1 MFDEA
6 VQLLIKNPLLYLF
19 AVAAVGYP
27 LGRVKV
33 FGVSMGVAAVLFTGL
48 AFGSLHPDLKLPEI
62 VYTLGLVLFVYTIGL
77 GSGPAFAASFKRDGA
92 RNNLFAVGILA
103 SATALTFLLARLAGI
118 KPTLTAGMFA
128 GSLTNTPAIAGV
140 LETIKSYADKSAI
153 DAALS
158 EPVIAYSITYPV
170 GVVGVILAITLAQ
183 RLFKIDYKADAACV
197 KDAHSS
203 TEPLITR
210 TIRVTREEAT
220 RETIRG
226 LFARNKWS
234 AVMGRIKHGGHMT
247 VATGGSTLAVG
258 DLVAIVGP
266 EEELDKITAFL
277 GERSAEHIERDKSE
291 LEVRRIFVSNPE
303 IEGRRLRE
311 LGTDDKFG
319 AVVTRLRRG
328 DVDMVVSGSTTL
340 EPGDRVRVV
349 ARRERM
355 GEVSAFFGDSY
366 RAVSEMD
373 IMTFSLGLA
382 VGLAIG
388 IAPIPMPGGVT
399 VKLGFAGG
407 PLIVGL
413 ILGVIGRTGNMVWTI
428 PYSVNMTL
436 RQIGLVLFLAGV
448 GTKAGYGFFHTMTHG
463 GGFHI
468 FFAGA
473 AITFITALLTL
484 FIGYKLL
491 NIPFCVLTGM
501 LAGLQTQPA
510 VLGFALEQSKNDL
523 PNVGYS
529 SVYPTATILKI
540 LLAQA
545 LLVSFGL

>member
-27 LGRVKV
+27 LGRIKV
-33 FGVSMGVAAVLFTGL
+33 FGISLGVAAVLFTGL
-48 AFGSLHPDLKLPEI
+48 GFGSLHPDLKLPEI
-62 VYTLGLVLFVYTIGL
+62 VYVLGLVLFVYTIGL
-77 GSGPAFAASFKRDGA
+77 ASGPAFAASFKRDGV
-92 RNNLFAVGILA
+92 RNNLFAVGVLA
-103 SATALTFLLARLAGI
+103 FAAGLTFILARLGGI

-140 LETIKSYADKSAI
+140 LETIKSYADKPAL
-153 DAALS
+153 DAMLS

-170 GVVGVILAITLAQ
+170 GVVGMILAITLVQ

-197 KDAHSS
+197 KGVSGS
-203 TEPLITR
+203 TETLHTH
-210 TIRVTREEAT
+210 TILVTRKEAEGAT
-220 RETIRG
+220 LRN
-226 LFARNKWS
+226 LFAKHKWN
-234 AVMGRIKHGGHMT
+234 AVIGRVKHGGHMM
-247 VATGGSTLAVG
+247 VATGGSTLSVG
-258 DLVAIVGP
+258 DLVAVVGP
-266 EEELDKITAFL
+266 EDELAKIAAFL
-277 GERSAEHIERDKSE
+277 GELSAEHIERDKSE
-291 LEVRRIFVSNPE
+291 LEVRRIFVSSQDV
-303 IEGRRLRE
+303 EGRQLKHLRIDE
-311 LGTDDKFG
+311 KFG

-349 ARRERM
+349 ARREKM
-355 GEVSAFFGDSY
+355 AEVSAFFGDSY

-388 IAPIPMPGGVT
+388 IAPIPMPGDIT

-413 ILGVIGRTGNMVWTI
+413 LLGIIGRTGDMVWTI
-428 PYSVNMTL
+428 PYSVNMSL

-448 GTKAGYGFFHTMTHG
+448 GTKAGYGFFHTMASG
-463 GGFHI
+463 GGLYI

-484 FIGYKLL
+484 IVGYKLL
-491 NIPFCVLTGM
+491 NIPMCVLTGM

-510 VLGFALEQSKNDL
+510 LLGFALEQSRNDL
-523 PNVGYS
+523 PNVGYA

-545 LLVSFGL
+545 LLVSFGM

>member
-27 LGRVKV
+27 LGRIKV
-33 FGVSMGVAAVLFTGL
+33 FGVSLGVAAVLFTGL

-77 GSGPAFAASFKRDGA
+77 SSGPAFAASFKRDGV
-92 RNNLFAVGILA
+92 RNNLFAAGMLVA
-103 SATALTFLLARLAGI
+103 ATAFTFLLARFAGI

-140 LETIKSYADKSAI
+140 LETIKSYADESAVET
-153 DAALS
+153 ALS

-183 RLFKIDYKADAACV
+183 RFFRVDYKADAARV
-197 KDAHSS
+197 KDASAS
-203 TEPLITR
+203 TEPLVTR
-210 TIRVTREEAT
+210 TILVTRQEAGK
-220 RETIRG
+220 ETIRG
-226 LFARNKWS
+226 LFAKHGWN
-234 AVMGRIKHGGHMT
+234 AVMGRVKHGGHMM

-258 DLVAIVGP
+258 DLVAVVGA
-266 EEELDKITAFL
+266 EEELDRITAFL

-303 IEGRRLRE
+303 IEGKKLRE
-311 LGTDDKFG
+311 LRTDDKFG

-340 EPGDRVRVV
+340 EPGDRVRVI

-355 GEVSAFFGDSY
+355 GEVGAFFGDSY
-366 RAVSEMD
+366 RAVSEID

-382 VGLAIG
+382 VGLAVG
-388 IAPIPMPGGVT
+388 IAPIPIPGGVT
-399 VKLGFAGG
+399 MKLGFAGG

-413 ILGVIGRTGNMVWTI
+413 ILGVVGRTGGMVWTI

-473 AITFITALLTL
+473 AVTFITATLTL

>member
-27 LGRVKV
+27 IGRIKV
-33 FGVSMGVAAVLFTGL
+33 FGVSLGVAAVLFTGL
-48 AFGSLHPDLKLPEI
+48 GFGSLHPDLKLPEI
-62 VYTLGLVLFVYTIGL
+62 VYVLGLVLFVYTVGL
-77 GSGPAFAASFKRDGA
+77 ASGPAFAASFKRDGV

-103 SATALTFLLARLAGI
+103 FAAGLAFILAGLGGI

-140 LETIKSYADKSAI
+140 LETIKSYADNPAL
-153 DAALS
+153 DAMLS

-170 GVVGVILAITLAQ
+170 GVVGMILAITVAQ
-183 RLFKIDYKADAACV
+183 RLFKIDYMADAACV
-197 KDAHSS
+197 KDSSGS
-203 TEPLITR
+203 TETLVTR
-210 TIRVTREEAT
+210 TILVTRKEAEG
-220 RETIRG
+220 ETIRN
-226 LFARNKWS
+226 LFAKHRWN
-234 AVMGRIKHGGHMT
+234 AVMGRVKHDSHMM

-258 DLVAIVGP
+258 DLVAVVGP
-266 EEELDKITAFL
+266 EEELAKITQFL
-277 GERSAEHIERDKSE
+277 GELSAEHIERDKSE
-291 LEVRRIFVSNPE
+291 LEVRRIFVSNPD
-303 IEGRRLRE
+303 IEGRRLKSLMVDE
-311 LGTDDKFG
+311 KFG

-328 DVDMVVSGSTTL
+328 DVDMVVSGSAML

-355 GEVSAFFGDSY
+355 AEVSAFFGDSY

-413 ILGVIGRTGNMVWTI
+413 ALGIIGRTGGMVWTI

-448 GTKAGYGFFHTMTHG
+448 GTKAGYGFFHTMANG
-463 GGFHI
+463 GGLYI
-468 FFAGA
+468 FSAGA
-473 AITFITALLTL
+473 AITFITASLTL
-484 FIGYKLL
+484 FIGYRVLK
-491 NIPFCVLTGM
+491 IPFCVLTGM

-523 PNVGYS
+523 PNVGYA

>member
-27 LGRVKV
+27 LGRIKL
-33 FGVSMGVAAVLFTGL
+33 FGVSLGVAAVLFTGL
-48 AFGSLHPDLKLPEI
+48 GFGSLHPDLKLPEI
-62 VYTLGLVLFVYTIGL
+62 IYVLGLVLFVYTVGL
-77 GSGPAFAASFKRDGA
+77 ASGPAFAASFKRDGA
-92 RNNLFAVGILA
+92 RNNIFAVGILA
-103 SATALTFLLARLAGI
+103 FATGLTFILARLAGI
-118 KPTLTAGMFA
+118 KPTLAAGMFA

-140 LETIKSYADKSAI
+140 LETIKSYTDKSAI
-153 DAALS
+153 EAALS

-170 GVVGVILAITLAQ
+170 GVVGMLLAIIMAQ
-183 RLFKIDYKADAACV
+183 KLFKVDYKTDSARV
-197 KDAHSS
+197 KDASGS
-203 TEPLITR
+203 TETIITR
-210 TIRVTREEAT
+210 TILVTRKEAQKG
-220 RETIRG
+220 TIRE
-226 LFARNKWS
+226 LFAKHKWNI
-234 AVMGRIKHGGHMT
+234 VMGRVKHGAHMM

-258 DLVAIVGP
+258 DLVAVGGA
-266 EEELDKITAFL
+266 EEELAKVTQFL
-277 GERSAEHIERDKSE
+277 GELSEEHIERDKSE
-291 LEVRRIFVSNPE
+291 LEVRRIFVSNQE
-303 IEGRRLRE
+303 IEGRQLRHLRVDE
-311 LGTDDKFG
+311 KLG

-328 DVDMVVSGSTTL
+328 DVDMMVCGDTTL
-340 EPGDRVRVV
+340 EPGDRVRVI

-366 RAVSEMD
+366 RAVSEID
-373 IMTFSLGLA
+373 VMTFSLGLA

-388 IAPIPMPGGVT
+388 IAPIPMPGGMT

-413 ILGVIGRTGNMVWTI
+413 ILGITGRTGPMVWTI

-448 GTKAGYGFFHTMTHG
+448 GTKAGYGFFHTMAHG
-463 GGFHI
+463 GGFII

-473 AITFITALLTL
+473 AITFITASLTL
-484 FIGYKLL
+484 FIGYKVLK
-491 NIPFCVLTGM
+491 IPFCILTGM

-510 VLGFALEQSKNDL
+510 LLGFALEQSKNDL
-523 PNVGYS
+523 PNVGYA

>member
-27 LGRVKV
+27 LGRIKI
-33 FGVSMGVAAVLFTGL
+33 FGVSLGVAAVLFTGL
-48 AFGSLHPDLKLPEI
+48 GFGSLHPDLKLPEI
-62 VYTLGLVLFVYTIGL
+62 IYVLGLVLFVYTVGL
-77 GSGPAFAASFKRDGA
+77 ASGPAFAASFKRDGV
-92 RNNLFAVGILA
+92 RNNLFAIGILA
-103 SATALTFLLARLAGI
+103 FAAGLTFILARLGGI
-118 KPTLTAGMFA
+118 KPTLAAGMFA

-140 LETIKSYADKSAI
+140 LETIKSYTDKSALE
-153 DAALS
+153 AALS

-170 GVVGVILAITLAQ
+170 GVVGMLLAISLTQ
-183 RLFKIDYKADAACV
+183 KFFRVDYKTDSARVKGAAG
-197 KDAHSS
+197 S

-210 TIRVTREEAT
+210 TILVKRKEAQSD
-220 RETIRG
+220 TIRR
-226 LFARNKWS
+226 LFAKHGWNL
-234 AVMGRIKHGGHMT
+234 VVGRVKHGGRMM

-258 DLVAIVGP
+258 DLVTVVGP

-277 GERSAEHIERDKSE
+277 GELSAEHIERDKSD

-303 IEGRRLRE
+303 IEGRQLRHLRVDE
-311 LGTDDKFG
+311 KFG

-328 DVDMVVSGSTTL
+328 DVDMVVSGSATL

-366 RAVSEMD
+366 RAVSEID

-388 IAPIPMPGGVT
+388 IAPIPMPGGMT

-413 ILGVIGRTGNMVWTI
+413 ILGIIGRTGDMVWTI

-448 GTKAGYGFFHTMTHG
+448 GTKAGYGFFHTMANG
-463 GGFHI
+463 GAFYI

-473 AITFITALLTL
+473 AITFITASMTLLV
-484 FIGYKLL
+484 GYKLL

-545 LLVSFGL
+545 LLVSSGL

>member
-27 LGRVKV
+27 LGRIKI
-33 FGVSMGVAAVLFTGL
+33 FGCSLGVAAVLFTGL

-62 VYTLGLVLFVYTIGL
+62 VYVLGLVLFVYTIGL
-77 GSGPAFAASFKRDGA
+77 ASGPAFVASFKRDGI
-92 RNNLFAVGILA
+92 RNNLFVAGVLFFAAGLA
-103 SATALTFLLARLAGI
+103 FALARLLSV
-118 KPTLTAGMFA
+118 KSTLTAGMFA

-140 LETIKSYADKSAI
+140 LETIKTLADKSSMES
-153 DAALS
+153 ALA

-170 GVVGVILAITLAQ
+170 GVVGVIVAITMVQ
-183 RLFKIDYKADAACV
+183 RLFRVDYAADAACV
-197 KDAHSS
+197 KDVSS
-203 TEPLITR
+203 ATEHLDTRTVLITK
-210 TIRVTREEAT
+210 EEAT
-220 RETIRG
+220 RHTIRE
-226 LFARNKWS
+226 LFALHKWTAS
-234 AVMGRIKHGGHMT
+234 MGRIKHDAHMN
-247 VATGGSTLAVG
+247 VAVGSSRLAVG
-258 DLVAIVGP
+258 DLVAVVGP
-266 EEELDKITAFL
+266 EDELDRITAFL
-277 GERSAEHIERDKSE
+277 GERSAEHIERDRSE

-303 IEGRRLRE
+303 IEGLKLRE
-311 LGTDDKFG
+311 IQCDEKFG

-355 GEVSAFFGDSY
+355 GEISAFFGDSY
-366 RAVSEMD
+366 RGVSEAD

-382 VGLAIG
+382 IGLALG
-388 IAPIPMPGGVT
+388 AVPIPLPGGVT
-399 VKLGFAGG
+399 VKMGFAGG

-413 ILGVIGRTGNMVWTI
+413 ILGVIGRTGGMVWTV

-448 GTKAGYGFFHTMTHG
+448 GTKAGYGFYSTLSQG
-463 GGFHI
+463 SGLPI

-473 AITFITALLTL
+473 AITFITASVALV
-484 FIGYKLL
+484 IGYKLL
-491 NIPFCVLTGM
+491 KIPFCVLTGM
-501 LAGLQTQPA
+501 IAGLQTQPA
-510 VLGFALEQSKNDL
+510 ILGFALEQSKNDM
-523 PNVGYS
+523 PNLGYS

-545 LLVSFGL
+545 LLTSFTL

>member
-27 LGRVKV
+27 IGRIKV
-33 FGVSMGVAAVLFTGL
+33 FGVSLGVAAVLFTGL
-48 AFGSLHPDLKLPEI
+48 GFGSLHPDLKLPEI
-62 VYTLGLVLFVYTIGL
+62 IYVLGLVLFVYTVGL
-77 GSGPAFAASFKRDGA
+77 ASGPAFAASFKRDGV

-103 SATALTFLLARLAGI
+103 FAAGFTFLLARLLAV

-140 LETIKSYADKSAI
+140 LETIKSYTDTPALES
-153 DAALS
+153 ALS

-170 GVVGVILAITLAQ
+170 GVIGMLLAITLAQ
-183 RLFKIDYKADAACV
+183 RLLKIDYKADAARV
-197 KDAHSS
+197 KGAAGS
-203 TEPLITR
+203 TEPLHTH
-210 TIRVTREEAT
+210 TILVTRKEAEGQT
-220 RETIRG
+220 LRS
-226 LFARNKWS
+226 LFAKHKWNV
-234 AVMGRIKHGGHMT
+234 AIGRVKHDGHMM
-247 VATGGSTLAVG
+247 VATGASKLAVG
-258 DLVAIVGP
+258 DLVAVVGP
-266 EEELDKITAFL
+266 EEELTRIAAFL
-277 GERSAEHIERDKSE
+277 GELSAEHIERDKSE
-291 LEVRRIFVSNPE
+291 LEVRRIFVSNQE
-303 IEGRRLRE
+303 IEGRQLRHLKVDE
-311 LGTDDKFG
+311 KFG

-355 GEVSAFFGDSY
+355 VEISAFFGDSY
-366 RAVSEMD
+366 RAVSEID

-388 IAPIPMPGGVT
+388 AAPIPMPGGVT

-413 ILGVIGRTGNMVWTI
+413 ILGIIGRTGDMVWTI

-448 GTKAGYGFFHTMTHG
+448 GTKAGYGFFHTMANG
-463 GGFHI
+463 GGLYI

-473 AITFITALLTL
+473 VITFGTAMLTL
-484 FIGYKLL
+484 TVGYKLL
-491 NIPFCVLTGM
+491 KIPFCVLTGM

-523 PNVGYS
+523 PNVGYA

>member
-6 VQLLIKNPLLYLF
+6 VQLLVKNPLLYLF

-27 LGRVKV
+27 VGRIKI
-33 FGVSMGVAAVLFTGL
+33 FGVSLGVAAVLFTGL

-62 VYTLGLVLFVYTIGL
+62 IYVLGLVLFVYTVGL
-77 GSGPAFAASFKRDGA
+77 ASGPAFAASFKRDGA

-103 SATALTFLLARLAGI
+103 FATGLAFILGRLGGI

-140 LETIKSYADKSAI
+140 LETIKSYTDKSAI
-153 DAALS
+153 EAALS

-170 GVVGVILAITLAQ
+170 GVVGMLVAISLAQ
-183 RLFKIDYKADAACV
+183 KLFKVDYKTDSARV
-197 KDAHSS
+197 KGSAGS
-203 TEPLITR
+203 TEPLVTR
-210 TIRVTREEAT
+210 TILVTRKEAQG
-220 RETIRG
+220 ETIRN
-226 LFARNKWS
+226 LFAKHGWNV
-234 AVMGRIKHGGHMT
+234 VMGRVKHDGHMM

-258 DLVAIVGP
+258 DLVAVVGQ
-266 EEELDKITAFL
+266 EEELDKATEFL
-277 GERSAEHIERDKSE
+277 GSASAEHIERDKSE
-291 LEVRRIFVSNPE
+291 LEVRRIFVSNQE
-303 IEGRRLRE
+303 IEGRQLRHLRIDE
-311 LGTDDKFG
+311 KFG

-340 EPGDRVRVV
+340 EPGDRVRLV

-355 GEVSAFFGDSY
+355 GEISEFFGDSY
-366 RAVSEMD
+366 RAVSEID

-388 IAPIPMPGGVT
+388 IAPIPMPGGIT

-413 ILGVIGRTGNMVWTI
+413 ILGMAGRTGSMVWTV

-448 GTKAGYGFFHTMTHG
+448 GTKAGYGFFHTMAHG
-463 GGFHI
+463 GGFYI

-473 AITFITALLTL
+473 AITFITASLTL
-484 FIGYKLL
+484 FVGYKLL
-491 NIPFCVLTGM
+491 KIPFCVLTGM

-523 PNVGYS
+523 PNVGYA

-545 LLVSFGL
+545 LLGGFGL

>member
-1 MFDEA
+1 MLDEA
-6 VQLLIKNPLLYLF
+6 IEILLKNPLLYLF

-27 LGRVKV
+27 IGRIKV
-33 FGVSMGVAAVLFTGL
+33 FGVSLGVAAVLFTGL
-48 AFGSLHPDLKLPEI
+48 GFGSLHPDLKLPEI
-62 VYTLGLVLFVYTIGL
+62 IYVLGLVLFVYTVGL
-77 GSGPAFAASFKRDGA
+77 ASGPAFAASFKRDGA
-92 RNNLFAVGILA
+92 RNNLFAVGILVF
-103 SATALTFLLARLAGI
+103 ATGLTFLLAKIAGI
-118 KPTLTAGMFA
+118 KPTLAAGMFA

-140 LETIKSYADKSAI
+140 LETIKSYADKSTM
-153 DAALS
+153 DALLS
-158 EPVIAYSITYPV
+158 EPVIAYSITYPI
-170 GVVGVILAITLAQ
+170 GVVGVLLAITVAQ
-183 RLFKIDYKADAACV
+183 RLFKVDYKADSARV
-197 KDAHSS
+197 KHMSGS
-203 TEPLITR
+203 TEPLVTR
-210 TIRVTREEAT
+210 TILVTREEAARDT
-220 RETIRG
+220 VRG
-226 LFARNKWS
+226 LFAKHKWN
-234 AVMGRIKHGGHMT
+234 AVMGRVKHGGHMM
-247 VATGGSTLAVG
+247 VVTGGSTLAVG
-258 DLVAIVGP
+258 DLVAVVGTQ
-266 EEELDKITAFL
+266 EELPNITAFL
-277 GERSAEHIERDKSE
+277 GEPSAEHIERDKSE
-291 LEVRRIFVSNPE
+291 VEVRRIFVSNTQ
-303 IEGRRLRE
+303 IEGRQLRHLKVDE
-311 LGTDDKFG
+311 LFG

-328 DVDMVVSGSTTL
+328 DVDMLVSGSTTL

-349 ARRERM
+349 ARRETM

-413 ILGVIGRTGNMVWTI
+413 ILGVTGRTGNMVWTI

-448 GTKAGYGFFHTMTHG
+448 GTKAGYGFSHTMASG

-473 AITFITALLTL
+473 AITFITASLTL

-491 NIPFCVLTGM
+491 NIPFCILTGM
-501 LAGLQTQPA
+501 VAGLQTQPA
-510 VLGFALEQSKNDL
+510 ILGFALEQSKNDL

-545 LLVSFGL
+545 LLGSFGL

>member
-1 MFDEA
+1 MVDEA
-6 VQLLIKNPLLYLF
+6 VALLIKNPLLYLF
-19 AVAAVGYP
+19 VVAAVGYP
-27 LGRVKV
+27 IGRVKV
-33 FGVSMGVAAVLFTGL
+33 LGVSLGVAAVLFTGL

-62 VYTLGLVLFVYTIGL
+62 IYVLGLVLFVYTVGL
-77 GSGPAFAASFKRDGA
+77 ASGPAFAASFKRDGV
-92 RNNLFAVGILA
+92 RNNIFAVGILA
-103 SATALTFLLARLAGI
+103 FATGFAFILGRLGGI

-140 LETIKSYADKSAI
+140 LETIKSYTDKSAI
-153 DAALS
+153 ETALS

-170 GVVGVILAITLAQ
+170 GVVGMLLAISLAQ
-183 RLFKIDYKADAACV
+183 KLFKVDYKADSARV
-197 KDAHSS
+197 KDASGS
-203 TEPLITR
+203 TEPLVTR
-210 TIRVTREEAT
+210 TILVARKEA
-220 RETIRG
+220 EGKKIRD
-226 LFARNKWS
+226 LFAEHKWNV
-234 AVMGRIKHGGHMT
+234 VMGRVKRGAHMMA
-247 VATGGSTLAVG
+247 ATGGSTLTVG
-258 DLVAIVGP
+258 DLVAVVGP
-266 EEELDKITAFL
+266 EEELLKVTAFL
-277 GERSAEHIERDKSE
+277 GEFSAEHIERDKSE
-291 LEVRRIFVSNPE
+291 LEVRRIFVSNQE
-303 IEGRRLRE
+303 IEGRQLRHLRVDE
-311 LGTDDKFG
+311 KFG

-349 ARRERM
+349 ALHERM
-355 GEVSAFFGDSY
+355 REISAFFGDSY
-366 RAVSEMD
+366 RAVSEID

-382 VGLAIG
+382 IGLAIG
-388 IAPIPMPGGVT
+388 IAPIPMPGGMT

-413 ILGVIGRTGNMVWTI
+413 ILGMAGRTGSMVWTI

-448 GTKAGYGFFHTMTHG
+448 GTKAGYGFVHTMANG
-463 GGFHI
+463 GGFYI

-473 AITFITALLTL
+473 TITFITASLTL
-484 FIGYKLL
+484 LIGYKLL
-491 NIPFCVLTGM
+491 NIPFCILTGM

-523 PNVGYS
+523 PNVGYA